1 MQHFIVEIIYK
12 ADISV
17 IDKLRPAHREFL
29 DEGYKKGIIL
39 MSGPQVPRTG
49 GIIIAR
55 EESMEK
61 LAEFLNDDPYQV
73 NKAADYQYIQFDPR
87 NHQNFLKEWVEG

>member
-17 IDKLRPAHREFL
+17 IDNLRPAHREFL
-29 DEGYKKGIIL
+29 DGGYKKGIIL

-55 EESMEK
+55 AESMEK
-61 LAEFLNDDPYQV
+61 LAEFLNNDPYQV
-73 NKAADYQYIQFDPR
+73 NKAADYNYIQFNPR
-87 NHQNFLKEWVEG
+87 NYQNFLNEWVEG